1 MNKPPPP
8 PYPQTVHTLTPPPPA
23 KIKKKVFFI
32 LDFFVPVLLPFSYYV
47 SQYDLWCSAVAAVLL
62 FQSVYRSDN
71 KACNTFRP
79 ARQHLMQKTI
89 FKFKRREPND
99 PQKLTS
105 VDVLRLPPSTFLLCY
120 SMNYRDF
127 SVKSKLIISL
137 FQTFHCFEN
146 SNSMKQSHY
155 LLI

>member
-1 MNKPPPP
+1 MNKKPPPP
-8 PYPQTVHTLTPPPPA
+8 PIHKLSTPPPPPR
-23 KIKKKVFFI
+23 KNTKKSFLHFK
-32 LDFFVPVLLPFSYYV
+32 FFVPVLLPFSYFV
-47 SQYDLWCSAVAAVLL
+47 SQNDLWCSAVSAVLL

-71 KACNTFRP
+71 EACNTFRP

-89 FKFKRREPND
+89 FEFKRRDPND

-105 VDVLRLPPSTFLLCY
+105 VDVLRLPPSIFLLCY